1 MRRILIRV
9 RKIMF
14 AQKDDHY
21 YVFMATVYK
30 VSKKTGLRK
39 PTREVVTCT
48 GRFISLYEGDLF
60 YVEAQKREHP
70 MYGEQYQ
77 ILVFNRV
84 EPGTIE
90 EIQKFL
96 IQRGKGLGIQK
107 AKIVTEH
114 YGLETLQR
122 IAEDETALDIIKIP
136 EGVKKAV
143 RQDILANR
151 TFEELLMFLQMHH
164 IDNIYSTPLY
174 RKYETAVVS
183 KLQDNPYAP
192 YLDGIWDFRL
202 SENLHASLG
211 LVYNTPQR
219 LCCLVLAAIRWDSE
233 NGGNLFLPEDLLES
247 TLSAFLRQI
256 HSPYLISQKFTQDE
270 IAAALAMLQEYNMV
284 AEDRTV
290 SPVNIY
296 LPNNLANENR
306 IAKELKR
313 LKTEPKRICFTRQD
327 IDQFLKQFEMK
338 QPLAPEQRE
347 GVRTALTS
355 PISLMTGGPGTGK
368 THTIRTIISCVQT
381 LEPRAEIRVCAPT
394 GKAAVRTEEMSGLP
408 ASTIHRMLRLF
419 RHGEQL
425 GAEELDCDILIV
437 DEYSMVDAYLCSKL
451 FTAAA
456 SHTRVILVGDYNQL
470 PSVGPGLVLRDF
482 IHSGKIDTI
491 RLTKVFRQAEQSRII
506 KNAYAIINQTADK
519 PIPIKCSKRKKG
531 DFYFIEASTIPEI
544 RSKIQSSVQK
554 LKRDYHYPISDI
566 QILTPVKKTP
576 LGSNALN
583 LLFQEEFLPAASTP
597 SVSNLEKEFRLG
609 DKVIHI
615 KNNAMLS
622 VFNGEVGYVKTLD
635 YASDH
640 MLTVEYPDN
649 KLVDYSLKDMDELD
663 LAYGLTV
670 HKSQGSEFPVVI
682 IPVHESILHG
692 LNKNL
697 LYTALTRA
705 KDMVIIIGS
714 KNALSIGMRNEENI
728 GARRSMLVQKINNLI

>member
-9 RKIMF
+9 KKIMF

-21 YVFMATVYK
+21 YVFTAVVYK
-30 VSKKTGLRK
+30 TNKAGLRK
-39 PTREVVTCT
+39 PTREIVTCT

-60 YVEAQKREHP
+60 HAEAQKREHP

-107 AKIVTEH
+107 AKIVTGR
-114 YGLETLQR
+114 YGLETLRR
-122 IAEDETALDIIKIP
+122 IAEDKTALDIIKIP
-136 EGVKKAV
+136 ENTKKAV
-143 RQDILANR
+143 RKDILANR

-164 IDNIYSTPLY
+164 IDNIYSTLLY
-174 RKYETAVVS
+174 KKYETAAVS

-192 YLDGIWDFRL
+192 YLDGIWDFRI

-211 LVYNTPQR
+211 LAYNTQQR

-233 NGGNLFLPEDLLES
+233 SGGNLFLPENMLED

-270 IAAALAMLQEYNMV
+270 MMKTLEMLREYNLLT
-284 AEDRTV
+284 EDKTV
-290 SPVNIY
+290 SPANIY

-313 LKTEPKRICFTRQD
+313 LKTEPKRVCFAPQE
-327 IDQFLKQFEMK
+327 IDRFLKQFEAG
-338 QPLAPEQRE
+338 QPLAPEQRK
-347 GVRTALTS
+347 GVCMALTS
-355 PISLMTGGPGTGK
+355 PVSLITGGPGTGK
-368 THTIRTIISCVQT
+368 THTIRTIISCVQA
-381 LEPRAEIRVCAPT
+381 LEPKAEIRVCAPT
-394 GKAAVRTEEMSGLP
+394 GKAAIRAEEMSGLP

-419 RHGEQL
+419 RHNEEL
-425 GAEELDCDILIV
+425 GAEELDCDILIA

-456 SHTRVILVGDYNQL
+456 SHARIILVGDYNQL

-506 KNAYAIINQTADK
+506 KNAYAIINQTEDQ
-519 PIPIKCSKRKKG
+519 PIPIRCSKRKKG

-544 RSKIQSSVQK
+544 RSKIQSSVQR
-554 LKRDYHYPISDI
+554 LKRVYGYPISDI

-576 LGSNALN
+576 LGSISLN

-635 YASDH
+635 YAPDH

-649 KLVDYSLKDMDELD
+649 KLIEYSLKDMDELD

-705 KDMVIIIGS
+705 KNMVIIIGS
-714 KNALSIGMRNEENI
+714 KNALSAGMRREENI